1 MTGKSSSCYKLST
14 VFTTHSALSNLRD
27 SRNYTCN
34 ALKVTSFNLPSL
46 IECLFY
52 GQLPPVADK
61 PLYQSKPFNS
71 LQDQGHL
78 AHSVYFMLTTVVKQ
92 TVNQRVQ
99 GLALER
105 AEFRDFLM
113 WLCKGDNNEN
123 DWNLLLTHQP
133 SMIKNVADVTLEM
146 LQDYII
152 AMMKL
157 QITTLR
163 N

>member
-1 MTGKSSSCYKLST
+1 
-14 VFTTHSALSNLRD
+14 
-27 SRNYTCN
+27 
-34 ALKVTSFNLPSL
+34 
-46 IECLFY
+46 
-52 GQLPPVADK
+52 
-61 PLYQSKPFNS
+61 
-71 LQDQGHL
+71 
-78 AHSVYFMLTTVVKQ
+78 MLTTVVKL

-99 GLALER
+99 GLALEQ

-113 WLCKGDNNEN
+113 WLCTGDSNEN

-133 SMIKNVADVTLEM
+133 SMVKNVADVTLEM
-146 LQDYII
+146 LQDYVI